1 MVNNIILQTQIISV
15 YPNLEF
21 EFAFALAK
29 IHYKHPNTGLI

>member
-21 EFAFALAK
+21 ALAK